1 MLTEEKEQ
9 QAGSSSATAEPEENG
24 AQDIDAEAL
33 DLLGQGKR
41 NLVVGDPPAAVQCL
55 QEACELLAAKYGE
68 MADECGEAYFRYG
81 CALLELA
88 SMENGVLGNALQG
101 VPNES
106 ADSDSDDDD
115 NTGKEKPS
123 TSNIESADGLE
134 AKEREE
140 VIQQVQEALEATCE
154 KEESGKEKGG
164 EEEEE
169 KEKEK
174 GEGDGENEEKMETDE
189 GGDDKDESE
198 KEDLKKEDTKQGTE
212 NKEKTGE
219 ETENGEKTEEKQD
232 EAKGK
237 EEKDAAKIDEEK
249 KKKDIPND
257 GEKAPAVEGDVKK
270 EVDGKDKEEEE
281 KGEAKAEEGEAKG
294 KKGDAETSAAKT
306 DEKADDAKKEKK
318 DDDEDAEPDTTEGGE
333 KSDQKEDADDIPN
346 FQLAWEMLELARVIL
361 SRNESEEFQLKVSQI
376 HLKLGELGLETEQYV
391 QSIVDFTSCLE
402 IQKKYLDPESRLL
415 AGTHYNLGLAY
426 TFAQKYDR
434 SIEHYNLSKQ
444 LIEARLATLEKRV
457 SEAEGKGKE
466 KANEDDPLFKD
477 QKEVDE
483 LKELLP
489 DIVSKLED
497 AKEMKLQGPVGG
509 ESSDGAGPSTSSS
522 SGFAP
527 SSSSSAPIQQ
537 IAVRRAGGEKVQDA
551 SHLVKRKR
559 KPEEGDAEP
568 GTSAET
574 KRSRQEEEEE
584 NVTKD
589 TKADSSGEKEKAAVN
604 GAGDA
609 AIANG
614 NGQTN
619 GDTNGETLTNGDG
632 KLSPEKPSEIKTK
645 KLPTEDSAAAMETA

>member
-9 QAGSSSATAEPEENG
+9 QAGSSSATAGPEENG

-115 NTGKEKPS
+115 NAGKEKPS
-123 TSNIESADGLE
+123 TSNIESADSLE

-154 KEESGKEKGG
+154 KEESEKEKGG
-164 EEEEE
+164 EEEE

-189 GGDDKDESE
+189 GGEDKDESE
-198 KEDLKKEDTKQGTE
+198 REDLKKEDVKQGTE

-219 ETENGEKTEEKQD
+219 ETENGEKTEEKKD
-232 EAKGK
+232 EAKGE
-237 EEKDAAKIDEEK
+237 EEKDAAKSSKEK
-249 KKKDIPND
+249 KEISND
-257 GEKAPAVEGDVKK
+257 SEKAPAVEGDVKK
-270 EVDGKDKEEEE
+270 EVDGKDKEGEE
-281 KGEAKAEEGEAKG
+281 KGKAKG
-294 KKGDAETSAAKT
+294 EKGDAETSAAKT

-346 FQLAWEMLELARVIL
+346 FQLAWEMLELARVIF

-402 IQKKYLDPESRLL
+402 IQKKYLEPESRLL

-426 TFAQKYDR
+426 TFAQKYDK

-497 AKEMKLQGPVGG
+497 AKEMKVQGPVGG
-509 ESSDGAGPSTSSS
+509 ESSDGAGPSTASS

-527 SSSSSAPIQQ
+527 SSSSSAPVQQ

-574 KRSRQEEEEE
+574 KRSRQDEEE

-589 TKADSSGEKEKAAVN
+589 TTTDSSGEKEKSAGAAVN

-614 NGQTN
+614 NGQMN
-619 GDTNGETLTNGDG
+619 GDTNGKTLTNGNG

-645 KLPTEDSAAAMETA
+645 KLPTEDSTAAMETA

>member
-106 ADSDSDDDD
+106 ADSDSDDDE

-134 AKEREE
+134 
-140 VIQQVQEALEATCE
+140 
-154 KEESGKEKGG
+154 
-164 EEEEE
+164 
-169 KEKEK
+169 
-174 GEGDGENEEKMETDE
+174 
-189 GGDDKDESE
+189 
-198 KEDLKKEDTKQGTE
+198 
-212 NKEKTGE
+212 
-219 ETENGEKTEEKQD
+219 
-232 EAKGK
+232 
-237 EEKDAAKIDEEK
+237 
-249 KKKDIPND
+249 
-257 GEKAPAVEGDVKK
+257 
-270 EVDGKDKEEEE
+270 
-281 KGEAKAEEGEAKG
+281 
-294 KKGDAETSAAKT
+294 
-306 DEKADDAKKEKK
+306 

-551 SHLVKRKR
+551 SHLVKRKNCSKPPPPSQR